1 MKFLPDPVYQVL
13 KWLVVIV
20 IPAAATLYVGLAAVW
35 GWPYADEIA
44 KTAALICAFI
54 GALIGVSQIGYNKS
68 LAIAKADAE
77 KAEKAKDDK
86 SDKAKG

>member
-1 MKFLPDPVYQVL
+1 MKFLPDSVYQVL

-20 IPAAATLYVGLAAVW
+20 IPAAATLYVGLALVW

-44 KTAALICAFI
+44 KTASLICAFI

-68 LAIAKADAE
+68 LAAAKATAE
-77 KAEKAKDDK
+77 TKDDK
-86 SDKAKG
+86 VEEAEG

>member
-13 KWLVVIV
+13 KWLVLVV
-20 IPAAATLYVGLAAVW
+20 IPAAATLYVGLAMVW

-44 KTAALICAFI
+44 KTASLICAFI

-68 LAIAKADAE
+68 QAAAKLLAKADKEKTEAE
-77 KAEKAKDDK
+77 
-86 SDKAKG
+86 G

>member
-1 MKFLPDPVYQVL
+1 MKFLPDSVYQVL

-20 IPAAATLYVGLAAVW
+20 IPAAATLYVGLALVW

-44 KTAALICAFI
+44 KTASLICAFI

-68 LAIAKADAE
+68 RAVAKATA
-77 KAEKAKDDK
+77 KAKDDK
-86 SDKAKG
+86 AEDAEG